1 MVFNEST
8 LVHTTF
14 KLGFERILPLL
25 DNPPTN
31 DLFNF
36 LGYCETWANGLIGH
50 HDGEELIVF
59 PFLQQKID
67 MSTEIEEHKL
77 IQTNLNDILA
87 LVRAA
92 QADSSKFDAPK
103 LKEIMENIKAPLFQH
118 LDDEITR
125 IAPQNM
131 KVFEADD
138 IQNMMNKLEE
148 HAHKDDVFK
157 TLPYILTHT
166 APEYKSIWPEMP
178 WFVRKVITPYVF
190 ALRHSGYWKYSPYGF

>member
-50 HDGEELIVF
+50 HDGEGGCSRIWRRERKKEKTHKIFAELIVF

-103 LKEIMENIKAPLFQH
+103 LKEIMENIKAPLARPTSCKTIFERFLTLFVLVSTLGRRDNAH
-118 LDDEITR
+118 RTAKHESVWSWRHPKYDEQAR
-125 IAPQNM
+125 GAC
-131 KVFEADD
+131 
-138 IQNMMNKLEE
+138 
-148 HAHKDDVFK
+148 
-157 TLPYILTHT
+157 
-166 APEYKSIWPEMP
+166 S
-178 WFVRKVITPYVF
+178 
-190 ALRHSGYWKYSPYGF
+190 